1 MKKEFIKN
9 MSTVTGNQQLVK
21 QINKSLVLEKV
32 MNEAPISRAFIA
44 QQSGLNKGTVSSLV
58 NELIEERLV
67 FETGRGKSSGGRR
80 PVMLTFNKNAGYSIG
95 IDLGVNYIL
104 SILTDLKGN
113 IIKEIYQHISERDFE
128 IVYQHLKTS
137 IKELINATPDSPYG
151 IVGIGVGVPGIVNNQ
166 GEILI
171 APNLHWRNINLKEL
185 IEKDFNIPVLI
196 ENEANAGA
204 YGEKLHG
211 AGKDY
216 KNMIYVSAG
225 IGIGVGIIIN
235 GELFTG
241 ANGFSGE
248 MGHSTIVVNGKKCS
262 CGNEGCWERYA
273 SEKALLEEV
282 EKRNILDSEHV
293 SIEKLID
300 AAESGNENVIEIFY
314 EIGKFLAVGIN
325 NIINTFN
332 PEQVIIGNRLS
343 MLQKWV
349 EKPLQDYIK
358 THTTQYLQEDL
369 SIRFSALK
377 KHSVPIGVSAISIE
391 NFLKTRILN

>member
-1 MKKEFIKN
+1 MKKELIKN

-44 QQSGLNKGTVSSLV
+44 QQLGLNKGTVSSLV
-58 NELIEERLV
+58 SELIEERLV

-113 IIKEIYQHISERDFE
+113 IIKEIYQHITERDFE
-128 IVYQHLKTS
+128 IVYQYLKTS
-137 IKELINATPDSPYG
+137 IKELIISTPDSPYG
-151 IVGIGVGVPGIVNNQ
+151 IVGIGVGVPGIVNNH

-171 APNLHWRNINLKEL
+171 APNLHWRNINLKEI
-185 IEKDFNIPVLI
+185 IEKDFNIPVVI

-204 YGEKLHG
+204 YGEKLYG

-241 ANGFSGE
+241 AHGFSGE

-262 CGNEGCWERYA
+262 CGSEGCWERYA

-282 EKRNILDSEHV
+282 EKRNILDSKQV

-314 EIGKFLAVGIN
+314 EIGKYLAVGIN

-343 MLQKWV
+343 MLRKWID
-349 EKPLQDYIK
+349 KPLQEYIK
-358 THTTQYLQEDL
+358 AHTTQYLQEDL
-369 SIRFSALK
+369 SIRFSALN

-391 NFLKTRILN
+391 NFLKTRIID

>member
-1 MKKEFIKN
+1 

-44 QQSGLNKGTVSSLV
+44 QQLGLNKGTVSSLV
-58 NELIEERLV
+58 SELIEERLV

-113 IIKEIYQHISERDFE
+113 IIKEIYQHITERDFE
-128 IVYQHLKTS
+128 IVYQYLKTS
-137 IKELINATPDSPYG
+137 IKELIISTPDSPYG
-151 IVGIGVGVPGIVNNQ
+151 IVGIGVGVPGIVNNH

-171 APNLHWRNINLKEL
+171 APNLHWRNINLKEI
-185 IEKDFNIPVLI
+185 IEKDFNIPVVI

-204 YGEKLHG
+204 YGEKLYG

-241 ANGFSGE
+241 AHGFSGE

-262 CGNEGCWERYA
+262 CGSEGCWERYA

-282 EKRNILDSEHV
+282 EKRNILDNKQV

-314 EIGKFLAVGIN
+314 EIGKYLAVGIN

-343 MLQKWV
+343 MLRKWID
-349 EKPLQDYIK
+349 KPLQEYIK
-358 THTTQYLQEDL
+358 AHTTQYLQEDL
-369 SIRFSALK
+369 SIRFSALN

-391 NFLKTRILN
+391 NFLKTRIID